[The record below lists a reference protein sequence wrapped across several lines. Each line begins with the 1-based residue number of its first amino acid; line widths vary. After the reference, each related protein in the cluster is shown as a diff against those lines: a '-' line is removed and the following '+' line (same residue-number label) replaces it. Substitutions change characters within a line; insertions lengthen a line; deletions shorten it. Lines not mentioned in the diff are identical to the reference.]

1 MNKGRWLDVLLYNCS
16 TSRTSF
22 LIAKGIN
29 MTSLPPNILQV
40 KAMALSS
47 SGVVARDRAFT
58 ASCYFKV
65 WVHLWRYLFAT
76 AVNPVVQKDEMNTG
90 LHK

>member
-1 MNKGRWLDVLLYNCS
+1 
-16 TSRTSF
+16 
-22 LIAKGIN
+22 

-58 ASCYFKV
+58 ASYYFKV
-65 WVHLWRYLFAT
+65 WVHLWRCLCFCV
-76 AVNPVVQKDEMNTG
+76 VNPVVQKDEIITG